1 MVSESDSKLYPRKER
16 RKRERETWGG
26 GVGRKKRAAKVL
38 PVDESE
44 RERNKRRDC

>member
-16 RKRERETWGG
+16 RKREREAWGEG
-26 GVGRKKRAAKVL
+26 CGKEERAAKVL